1 MLHEEWARGAL
12 DELEGRGRLRALRTF
27 DASGPTGT
35 LDGRR
40 VVSFASNDYLGLSN
54 HPDVAAAAHAAI
66 DRWGTGATA
75 SRLVVGNRPCHD
87 RLEMELARWKGTESA
102 VLFPNGFAANLG
114 VMTALGG
121 PDCLVVS
128 DELNHASIIDGCRL
142 SRSPVEVVGH
152 NDVER
157 VESVVA
163 SASTP
168 RVMVVVDTV
177 FSMDG
182 DNAPVD
188 ALAEICARHGALLV
202 LDDAHAV
209 LGPDTRGLADL
220 EGLERVH
227 VVTMSKSLGSMGG
240 AVCGSRAVVDLLVNR
255 ARSLIF
261 STGLSPADAAAASAA
276 LSIATDS
283 EGDRLRERLRS
294 SVDRFAPGHP
304 SPILPI
310 VVGDEGEAVAM
321 SDRLLGRGL
330 LVPAIRPPTV
340 PPGTSRLRVA
350 LSAAHDD
357 EMLDDLEAGLDAVR
371 GDRR

>member
-209 LGPDTRGLADL
+209 LGPDTTGLADL

-240 AVCGSRAVVDLLVNR
+240 AACGSRAVVDLLVNR

-310 VVGDEGEAVAM
+310 VVGDEGDAVAM

-357 EMLDDLEAGLDAVR
+357 EMLDDLAAGLDAVR
-371 GDRR
+371 EDRP